1 MAITEQ
7 ELLDR
12 ASIQDVLHRYAQA
25 QDQNRWELYEGVFT
39 VDATVDLVGV
49 ALGELTAAQLGAF
62 LKDTFNATR
71 VSGQHLIGN
80 TLYDIGQDTA
90 RTVSEVLHHT
100 LQTTDT
106 HGVLRRST
114 GTSLYADDWLR
125 TADGWRISH
134 RTVTQKHLEED
145 EVTYSDELLTTIRT
159 GAERV
164 AAWLRRED
172 AE

>member
-1 MAITEQ
+1 MAIAEQ

-25 QDQNRWELYEGVFT
+25 QDQDRWDLYERIFT
-39 VDATVDLVGV
+39 EDATIDLVGV
-49 ALGELTAAQLGAF
+49 ALGELTAAELGAF

-71 VSGQHLIGN
+71 ISGQHLIGN
-80 TLYDIGQDTA
+80 TLYDIGHDAA

-100 LQTTDT
+100 LQTTDV

-114 GTSLYADDWLR
+114 GTSLYADEWLR
-125 TADGWRISH
+125 TADGWRINH

-145 EVTYSDELLTTIRT
+145 QVTYSSELLATIRT

-172 AE
+172 TE